1 MTSADV
7 QQKLVETASDAL
19 VKVLTAP
26 KPQKA
31 GPPKPSRV
39 SPTFTPKVLAS
50 TSQKFLGSTQ
60 GKAAVAHAAIVLIP
74 ALLLGVGAAYWLYG
88 RKA

>member
-26 KPQKA
+26 KKP

-60 GKAAVAHAAIVLIP
+60 GKAAVAHAAMVLIP